1 MSNSDSKVQL
11 KFIRNQKNWFFWL
24 EELKGMTYLRAVLNI
39 NDSNDYTQIA
49 SLDLGE
55 LKITNFTAEVKQENS
70 R

>member
-1 MSNSDSKVQL
+1 
-11 KFIRNQKNWFFWL
+11 
-24 EELKGMTYLRAVLNI
+24 MTYLRAVLNI

-70 R
+70 RQ